1 MYFWGGAS
9 WRSHQILRPNEAL
22 MWYAMRYWKSRGVE
36 ICDLGGRADYKRKWG
51 PVEVT
56 VPFVRISRF
65 RAISAARTL
74 MKKGF
79 KVRQAALG
87 RLTNSDGVARLVRY

>member
-1 MYFWGGAS
+1 
-9 WRSHQILRPNEAL
+9 
-22 MWYAMRYWKSRGVE
+22 MRYWKSRGVE

-51 PVEVT
+51 PVEVA

-65 RAISAARTL
+65 RAISAGRTL

-87 RLTNSDGVARLVRY
+87 RLTNSDAGLRDS